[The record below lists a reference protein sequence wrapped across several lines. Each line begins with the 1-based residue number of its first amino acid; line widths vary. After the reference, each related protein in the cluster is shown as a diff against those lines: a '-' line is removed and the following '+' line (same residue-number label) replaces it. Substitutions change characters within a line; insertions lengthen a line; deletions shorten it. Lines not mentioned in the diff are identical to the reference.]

1 MPEPYCHAATA
12 ELVLPEQQ
20 EVRLPVW
27 LSYHPYDCFA
37 ARLTFWTHGS
47 EGVTWIFAWE
57 LLAAGLAGPAG
68 RGDVRVGPAPG
79 AAAAVLLS
87 LGRDGSGERAHLRL
101 PATDVERFV
110 AEVEGRA
117 DEDRCAVPQALDG
130 ELARLTERA

>member
-1 MPEPYCHAATA
+1 MPEPYCRAATA
-12 ELVLPEQQ
+12 ALVLPEQQ

-37 ARLTFWTHGS
+37 ARLTFWTHGA

-68 RGDVRVGPAPG
+68 RGDVRVGPVPG
-79 AAAAVLLS
+79 AGEVLLS

-101 PATDVERFV
+101 PAADVECFV
-110 AEVEGRA
+110 AEIAGRA
-117 DEDRCAVPQALDG
+117 AGDLCGVRQALDD
-130 ELARLTERA
+130 ELVRLTERA